1 MNTNNKFNR
10 INTMKTS
17 KMLYRIPVI
26 TMAALLLVSCNSEK
40 KDQTTTQDQKVQ
52 VKVETVTSQD
62 VEQTSEFT
70 ATVEASVTN
79 KIAPQMAVRID
90 KVFAE
95 VGDKVRKGQKLA
107 QMDQSNLMQS
117 KVQMENIEA
126 EFKRLDELYKIGGVS
141 KSQWEAQKTSLEIA
155 KTSYRNLSENTQL
168 ISPINGVVTA
178 RNYDSGDMFSM
189 GTPIFVVEEI
199 RPVKLLVNI
208 SETLFTQVK
217 KGMPVDVKLDVYG
230 DETFAGKVSLVYPS
244 IDSQTRT
251 FPVEITVAN
260 NDERVR
266 PGMFARVTINFGVK
280 QNVVV
285 PDLAIVKQSGSG
297 DRYIYVYKD
306 GKVSYNKVELGR
318 RMGDKYELISG
329 VENGDQVVV
338 TGQSRLNNGMEVEI
352 VK

>member
-107 QMDQSNLMQS
+107 QMDQSNLIQS

-266 PGMFARVTINFGVK
+266 PGMFARITINFGVK

-338 TGQSRLNNGMEVEI
+338 TGQSRLNDGMEVEI

>member
-266 PGMFARVTINFGVK
+266 PGMFARITINFGVK

-318 RMGDKYELISG
+318 SMGDKYELISG

-338 TGQSRLNNGMEVEI
+338 TGQSRLNDGMEVEI